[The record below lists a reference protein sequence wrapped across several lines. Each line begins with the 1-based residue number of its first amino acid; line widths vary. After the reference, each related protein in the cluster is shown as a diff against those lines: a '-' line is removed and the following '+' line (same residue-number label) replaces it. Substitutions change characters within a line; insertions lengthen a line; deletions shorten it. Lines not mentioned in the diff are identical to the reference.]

1 MKEYIGNQKK
11 IILLYILMFALIGW
25 FVLAQIVYPS
35 ERTPVSSLES
45 LTYHGTF
52 TWEKADGTKEEIT
65 VPGKYNVGKNETMV
79 ITTKLPED
87 YDQTSFAIRSSRQ
100 DVSFSVDGELRST
113 YNTKNTRPF
122 GKDSAS
128 RYVFCPTSEKDAGKT
143 LRMELTTHTEK
154 YAGVVNMVYCGDKGD
169 IWAYIFN
176 TYGTETIVAFFL
188 LFVGIVTII
197 FSIALGIAYKTRFD
211 MEYLGWCILLGA
223 IWMLGES
230 KLRQMWVSNASVL
243 AVMCFLVVLVCPVPV
258 LLYMDCIQK
267 ERYTKI
273 YRVIIGVAVLDF
285 IICTVLHVTN
295 TVDYIE
301 TLPVS
306 QAVLVV
312 TFVVVCITSVMD
324 IYKKRAKDYL
334 LALAG
339 IFLAM
344 LGAVAEVVSVYFV
357 VVLSGLFIGIGML
370 LLLFANIIRTVQNV
384 REMEVE
390 RKQMEKEN
398 YDHLTGLPMRSRGEA
413 LVAKLMKQHDGC
425 LIFCDMDN
433 LKKINDIYGHK
444 AGDRALKCL
453 GELLMSVGD
462 PSVACRLGG
471 DEFLL
476 FLPDATKGQAKE
488 RIKQLFAEF
497 EEIKNDDTEIHA
509 ASLSAGMCMCSRDA
523 IFEECYNNADKA
535 LYYVKQNGK
544 GSYFFYEQMQ
554 AEDISVQ
561 RMGKDLEVV
570 AKALR
575 ESGSYSGALDLAYR
589 DFAKIYEYM
598 NSLGERCR
606 HTCYLVMVTVE
617 SLQDQMV
624 YSADMEQAL
633 ECMETAIRQKIRKVD
648 ICTRYSSLQYLII
661 LFEPEES
668 QIPMVM
674 ERIFTQYYKSYN
686 QNDFKPRYEYLS
698 MITHK

>member
-1 MKEYIGNQKK
+1 M
-11 IILLYILMFALIGW
+11 LMFALFGW
-25 FVLAQIVYPS
+25 FVTAQIVCPS
-35 ERTPVSSLES
+35 ERTPVSRLEN

-52 TWEKADGTKEEIT
+52 TWEKADGTKEAIT
-65 VPGKYNVGKNETMV
+65 VPGKYDVPKNETMV
-79 ITTKLPED
+79 ITTKLPDD
-87 YDQTSFAIRSSRQ
+87 YNQTSFAIRSSLQ
-100 DVSFSVDGELRST
+100 DVSFYVDGTLRCT
-113 YNTKNTRPF
+113 YNTKDTRPF
-122 GKDSAS
+122 GKDSVS
-128 RYVFCPTSEKDAGKT
+128 RYVFCPTSERDAGKT
-143 LRMELTTHTEK
+143 LRLELTTHTAK
-154 YAGVVNMVYCGDKGD
+154 YSGVVNMVYCGDKGD

-176 TYGTETIVAFFL
+176 TYGKETIVAFFL

-197 FSIALGIAYKTRFD
+197 FSIALEIAYKTRIA
-211 MEYLGWCILLGA
+211 MEYLGWCILMGA
-223 IWMLGES
+223 VWMLGES
-230 KLRQMWVSNASVL
+230 KLRQLWVSNASVL
-243 AVMCFLVVLVCPVPV
+243 ANMCFLVILLCPIPI

-267 ERYTKI
+267 QRYTKQ
-273 YRVIIGVAVLDF
+273 YRVIMYGAVADF
-285 IICTVLHVTN
+285 VVCNVLHVTN
-295 TVDYIE
+295 TLDYIE

-306 QAVLVV
+306 QIVLVI
-312 TFVVVCITSVMD
+312 TFLSICVTSVID
-324 IYKKRAKDYL
+324 FCKKRAKDYL
-334 LALAG
+334 LVLAG
-339 IFLAM
+339 MILAM
-344 LGAVAEVVSVYFV
+344 LGTVVEVISVYFV

-370 LLLFANIIRTVQNV
+370 LLLFANIIRTVQSI
-384 REMEVE
+384 RGMEVE
-390 RKQMEKEN
+390 RKRIEKEN

-413 LVAKLMKQHDGC
+413 MVSKLMEQHDGC

-453 GELLMSVGD
+453 GELLMGVGD

-476 FLPDATKGQAKE
+476 FLPDATHGQAEE
-488 RIKQLFAEF
+488 RIKQLFAQF
-497 EEIKNDDTEIHA
+497 EDIKNDDVEIRA
-509 ASLSAGMCMCSRDA
+509 ASLSAGMCMSSRGNA
-523 IFEECYNNADKA
+523 FEECYNNADKA

-589 DFAKIYEYM
+589 EFAKIYEYM
-598 NSLGERCR
+598 NSLGERCQ

-624 YSADMEQAL
+624 YSEDMEQAL
-633 ECMETAIRQKIRKVD
+633 TCMETAIRQKIRKVD
-648 ICTRYSSLQYLII
+648 ICTRYSSMQYLII
-661 LFEPEES
+661 LFEPEER

-674 ERIFTQYYKSYN
+674 ERIFTQYYKTYG

-698 MITHK
+698 MITLT